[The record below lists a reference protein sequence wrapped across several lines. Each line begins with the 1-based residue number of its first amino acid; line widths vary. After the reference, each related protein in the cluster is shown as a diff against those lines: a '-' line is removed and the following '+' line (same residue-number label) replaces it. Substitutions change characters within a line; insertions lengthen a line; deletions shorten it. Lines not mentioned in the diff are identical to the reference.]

1 MTTLVRRTE
10 RVKELESKLVERLF
24 EVFAAMRL
32 VKSFAREA
40 HETKRCVQMGD
51 EVMRSRISITW
62 QESLF
67 GVVVSTITILGTALV
82 LTVGGMH
89 VLENKMTI
97 GDLLIVIAYLGAV
110 YGPLSAIAHTT
121 GQLQGAIAGARR
133 VRAMFAL
140 IPETADTPGA
150 IDADTVNGDIRF
162 EGVGF
167 SYSDGTR
174 VLRDITFEANPAR

>member
-1 MTTLVRRTE
+1 VGLRRSMTSLGGGTE

-40 HETKRCVQMGD
+40 FETDRFVNTGD
-51 EVMRSRISITW
+51 KVMQARISITW

-67 GVVVSTITILGTALV
+67 AVVVSTITILGTALV
-82 LTVGGMH
+82 LIFGGMH
-89 VLENKMTI
+89 VIQHRMTI

-121 GQLQGAIAGARR
+121 GQVQGAIAGAKRPR
-133 VRAMFAL
+133 
-140 IPETADTPGA
+140 
-150 IDADTVNGDIRF
+150 
-162 EGVGF
+162 
-167 SYSDGTR
+167 
-174 VLRDITFEANPAR
+174 